1 MDEKIY
7 DLLEKLYIDLN
18 TKIDKMDGRLD
29 RMDDRFDQ
37 IDGRLD
43 QMDDR
48 FDQMDGRLDRMDDR
62 FDNVESIM
70 ATKQDIA
77 RLEDKMD
84 KNFKALFDGYH
95 LTYEKCTE
103 IDKKVDIIDSKVEK
117 HDVEIRVIK
126 GAANA

>member
-18 TKIDKMDGRLD
+18 TKIDK
-29 RMDDRFDQ
+29 
-37 IDGRLD
+37 
-43 QMDDR
+43 
-48 FDQMDGRLDRMDDR
+48 MDGRLDRMDDR